1 MNLEGKLE
9 ELVLRH
15 LPDPKYFLTEV
26 KAKEAGS
33 KTKISIFLD
42 GDEGIDIDTCA
53 HISRQVGKDLEDLG
67 ILTHAYT
74 LMVSSP
80 GLDQPLKLLRQYHRN
95 IGRNLKIKLN
105 DQQLIEGKLSEVQ
118 DDFIVLDGIPDPQ
131 SKTKK
136 EKIAFAEIETTHVLV
151 SF

>member
-9 ELVLRH
+9 ELVLKH

-26 KAKEAGS
+26 RAKEAGS
-33 KTKISIFLD
+33 NTKISIFMD

-53 HISRQVGKDLEDLG
+53 QISRQVGKDLEDLG
-67 ILTHAYT
+67 ILNHAYT

-80 GLDQPLKLLRQYHRN
+80 GLDRPLKLLRQYHRN

-105 DQQLIEGKLSEVQ
+105 NQQLMEGKLSEVQ
-118 DDFIVLDGIPDPQ
+118 DDRIVLNVITQEQG
-131 SKTKK
+131 TKK

>member
-1 MNLEGKLE
+1 
-9 ELVLRH
+9 
-15 LPDPKYFLTEV
+15 
-26 KAKEAGS
+26 
-33 KTKISIFLD
+33 
-42 GDEGIDIDTCA
+42 
-53 HISRQVGKDLEDLG
+53 
-67 ILTHAYT
+67 
-74 LMVSSP
+74 
-80 GLDQPLKLLRQYHRN
+80 
-95 IGRNLKIKLN
+95 LN